1 VPVLKGISLDI
12 GPGATAIIGQN
23 GAGKSTFVRLLNG
36 LLKPGQGE
44 VLVNAVDTRASTV
57 ARLARTVGLVFQN
70 PSDQLFKNRVLDEVM
85 FGPLN
90 LGVSAREAKDR
101 AREALAQVGLES
113 VESRNPY
120 DLGLAE
126 RKLVTIASVLS
137 MGTEVIILDEPT
149 IAQDPDGVR
158 RLGELV
164 QALTAQ
170 GRTVIT
176 ITHDMNFV
184 AEYFERVLVFCEGRV
199 LADGDAATVFAQL
212 DVLRQAAVEPPQIA
226 RLGQALGLT
235 QPTLTVARFVDHVHS
250 FAAGHA

>member
-1 VPVLKGISLDI
+1 MSSEARLAPSDRSSTDKRASISLATRSLGGTLDMGLVSSPVFSSANHFRGTRPFPFYRHSRTLPTPDVPVLKGISLDI

-101 AREALAQVGLES
+101 AREALAQV
-113 VESRNPY
+113 
-120 DLGLAE
+120 
-126 RKLVTIASVLS
+126 
-137 MGTEVIILDEPT
+137 
-149 IAQDPDGVR
+149 
-158 RLGELV
+158 
-164 QALTAQ
+164 
-170 GRTVIT
+170 
-176 ITHDMNFV
+176 
-184 AEYFERVLVFCEGRV
+184 
-199 LADGDAATVFAQL
+199 
-212 DVLRQAAVEPPQIA
+212 
-226 RLGQALGLT
+226 
-235 QPTLTVARFVDHVHS
+235 
-250 FAAGHA
+250 